1 MTRPATLSLGRVAF
15 LDDGRWCAD
24 PSGFPAV
31 LMAVHN
37 RYGELVDLVAWS
49 PDKPSAWRLRFGDEC
64 PILGAADLAQT
75 AWYQEPVSLYS
86 TPERW
91 LRARGSRLYHEGD
104 HLDHQGGDH
113 HQAICILHWGVEL
126 GPLFEGVSRV
136 ECDSPEL
143 GDRFRKAIRSWEPKI
158 TAPRENRASTS
169 GFRTVRD
176 AA

>member
-1 MTRPATLSLGRVAF
+1 MTGPATLSLGRVAF
-15 LDDGRWCAD
+15 PDDGTWRAD

-31 LMAVHN
+31 LMAVHD

-64 PILGAADLAQT
+64 PILGTADLAQA

-91 LRARGSRLYHEGD
+91 LRARCRARGGDRLR
-104 HLDHQGGDH
+104 HQGGDH
-113 HQAICILHWGVEL
+113 HHAICILHWGVVV

-136 ECDSPEL
+136 ECDSPAL
-143 GDRFRKAIRSWEPKI
+143 RNRFRKALRAWEPKI
-158 TAPRENRASTS
+158 TAPRQNLLPEGDS
-169 GFRTVRD
+169 RTVRD
-176 AA
+176 AV

>member
-64 PILGAADLAQT
+64 PILGAADLAQA
-75 AWYQEPVSLYS
+75 AWYQEPVFLYS

-91 LRARGSRLYHEGD
+91 LIGRRRAPSVPSPV
-104 HLDHQGGDH
+104 
-113 HQAICILHWGVEL
+113 CILDWGVEP
-126 GPLFEGVSRV
+126 GPLFEGVSRI

-158 TAPRENRASTS
+158 TAPRQTLSPAGDS
-169 GFRTVRD
+169 RTVRD